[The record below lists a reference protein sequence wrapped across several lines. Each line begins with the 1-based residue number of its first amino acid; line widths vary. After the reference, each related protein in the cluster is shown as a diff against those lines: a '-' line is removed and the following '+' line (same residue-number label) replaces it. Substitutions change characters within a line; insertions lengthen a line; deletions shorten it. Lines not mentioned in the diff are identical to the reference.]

1 MNKPFNAAL
10 TINIS
15 NTFEEYLEGF
25 QTDDP
30 ESLEYQLIKLSK
42 NAMFIAMLGER
53 NDGYFDS
60 TMSQTINTLVKM
72 PPNWKVEISSPNSL
86 ESFRVHFSY
95 KRRTCCTWA
104 FSFRG
109 SYDNGS
115 RASFLPPE
123 LWTWYSIFHLFHWAV
138 VKPYVGNG
146 GGFRSYEVDYK
157 YLSTWSC
164 DFNEAVEINYRNI
177 KKTFKEAET
186 ANGGENLEVV
196 IDRSITDMLT
206 NKVQKYS
213 PSYLKVNHD
222 MGRIDF
228 QLNKGGNLYT
238 LFQYPVDS
246 QTTSVGF
253 IKGSRTYHG
262 NPTNKSDVDYLAGCF
277 KSEVE
282 IRKLLTDIFC
292 EDPTLAEFK
301 KLLAP
306 MQSKNEELLAR
317 IRAFVA

>member
-15 NTFEEYLEGF
+15 KTFEEYLEGF

-42 NAMFIAMLGER
+42 NAKFIAMLGDR
-53 NDGYFDS
+53 NDGYFDN

-72 PPNWKVEISSPNSL
+72 PPNWKVEIISSTSI
-86 ESFRVHFSY
+86 EGFRVHFKH
-95 KRRTCCTWA
+95 KRSTCCTWT

-109 SYDNGS
+109 SYDNEN

-146 GGFRSYEVDYK
+146 GGFRPYEVDHR
-157 YLSTWSC
+157 YLRTWGCNFS
-164 DFNEAVEINYRNI
+164 EALEINYRNI
-177 KKTFKEAET
+177 KKTFREAEKV
-186 ANGGENLEVV
+186 NDEENLEVA
-196 IDRSITDMLT
+196 IDRSITDMLI

-213 PSYLKVNHD
+213 PSYLNVIHD
-222 MGRIDF
+222 MGRVDF

-253 IKGSRTYHG
+253 IKGSRTDSG
-262 NPTNKSDVDYLAGCF
+262 NPTYKSDVDYLAGCF

-282 IRKLLTDIFC
+282 MRKLLADIFC
-292 EDPTLAEFK
+292 EDPTLVEFK

>member
-1 MNKPFNAAL
+1 MSKPFNAAL

-15 NTFEEYLEGF
+15 KPFEEYLEGF

-30 ESLEYQLIKLSK
+30 ESLEYQLTKLSK
-42 NAMFIAMLGER
+42 NAMFIAKLGQR
-53 NDGYFDS
+53 DDGYFDT
-60 TMSQTINTLVKM
+60 TMDQTINTLVKM
-72 PPNWKVEISSPNSL
+72 PPNWRVEIISSNSL

-95 KRRTCCTWA
+95 KRSTCCTWE

-109 SYDNGS
+109 SYGS
-115 RASFLPPE
+115 GNRASFLPPE

-138 VKPYVGNG
+138 VKPYVGND
-146 GGFRSYEVDYK
+146 GGFRSYEVGYE
-157 YLSTWSC
+157 YLRTWGSN
-164 DFNEAVEINYRNI
+164 FSEAVEINSRNVE
-177 KKTFKEAET
+177 KTLREAVQ

-196 IDRSITDMLT
+196 IDRSITDMLIS
-206 NKVQKYS
+206 KVQKYS
-213 PSYLKVNHD
+213 PSSLNVNHN
-222 MGRIDF
+222 MGRVDF

-253 IKGSRTYHG
+253 IKGPRTDSG
-262 NPTNKSDVDYLAGCF
+262 NPTSKSDVDYLAGCF

-282 IRKLLTDIFC
+282 MRKLLSDIFC
-292 EDPTLAEFK
+292 EDPVLGEFK

-306 MQSKNEELLAR
+306 MHRKNEELLAR

>member
-15 NTFEEYLEGF
+15 KTFEEYLEGF

-42 NAMFIAMLGER
+42 NATFIAMLGER
-53 NDGYFDS
+53 NDGYFDD
-60 TMSQTINTLVKM
+60 TMSRTINTLVKM
-72 PPNWKVEISSPNSL
+72 PPDWKVEIISTNSL
-86 ESFRVHFSY
+86 ESFRVHFKH
-95 KRRTCCTWA
+95 KRSTCCTWA

-109 SYDNGS
+109 SYDNEN

-146 GGFRSYEVDYK
+146 GGFRSYEVGSE
-157 YLSTWSC
+157 YLKTWGCNFS
-164 DFNEAVEINYRNI
+164 EAVELNSRNV
-177 KKTFKEAET
+177 KNTFKEAVK
-186 ANGGENLEVV
+186 ANGGENLEAV
-196 IDRSITDMLT
+196 IDRSITDMLI

-222 MGRIDF
+222 MGRVDF
-228 QLNKGGNLYT
+228 QLNKGGNLCT
-238 LFQYPVDS
+238 LFQYPVNS

-253 IKGSRTYHG
+253 IKGSRTDSG
-262 NPTNKSDVDYLAGCF
+262 NPTYKSDVDYLAGCF

-282 IRKLLTDIFC
+282 MRKLLTDIFC
-292 EDPTLAEFK
+292 EDPTLAKFK

-306 MQSKNEELLAR
+306 MQRKNEELLAR